1 VNHLLVSY
9 HTCPLEEPGAGLSGG
24 MNVFLRGLLEGLAER
39 GIRTDVLTRG
49 VAKRLEITN
58 PFPDVRILHIPC
70 GWHLPPSR
78 ESAYGALQRFIRCA
92 RQLLAAGQT
101 EYDAV
106 SAHYWMS
113 GVAARG
119 ILAGNPSR
127 GTGLPA
133 MSRLVMMYHTVE
145 ARKVAPVAAAQRKF
159 SVLRKRE
166 EERLS
171 GEVGRVVFLS
181 RHDFARTG
189 KFLTA
194 VTGKGSIIPPGL
206 DDAFRHPP
214 PREEAR
220 RRAGVPAG
228 SFMFLLADRPDPDK
242 NIDAALDA
250 FRALRAEEGGRVR
263 LLVAGQKVPEAAL
276 PEGAAC
282 AGAVPHVEMPS
293 LFAAADAVLYP
304 SMYESFGLV
313 PLEAM
318 AAGTPVVVPLGGY
331 WAKRIRSGGGGL
343 AYATETGNGLI
354 EAMRALCRDDSLR
367 KRLGDE
373 GKRIAAPFTWEKCT
387 DRWARL
393 LSSCA
398 RPGSPR

>member
-1 VNHLLVSY
+1 MNHLLVSY

-24 MNVFLRGLLEGLAER
+24 MNVFLRGLLEGLSER

-49 VAKRLEITN
+49 LGKRMEITD
-58 PFPDVRILHIPC
+58 PFADVRILHLPC
-70 GWHLPPSR
+70 GWRVPPSR
-78 ESAYGALQRFIRCA
+78 ESAYDSLPRFIRGA
-92 RQLLAAGQT
+92 RQLLAAGRT
-101 EYDAV
+101 AYDAV

-119 ILAGNPSR
+119 ILR
-127 GTGLPA
+127 GTPTRGACLPA
-133 MSRLVMMYHTVE
+133 MSRLVLMYHTVE
-145 ARKVAPVAAAQRKF
+145 ALKAVPAGAAGRKH
-159 SVLRKRE
+159 SLLRKRE

-171 GEVGRVVFLS
+171 GEAGRVVFLS

-189 KFLTA
+189 KILSA

-214 PREEAR
+214 SGEDVR
-220 RRAGVPAG
+220 RKTGVSSG
-228 SFMFLLADRPDPDK
+228 SFLFLLADRSDPDK
-242 NIDAALDA
+242 NINAAFDA

-263 LLVAGQKVPEAAL
+263 LLVAGQKVPKAAL
-276 PEGAAC
+276 PEGAVC
-282 AGAVPHVEMPS
+282 AGAVPHAEMPA

-304 SMYESFGLV
+304 STYESFGLV

-331 WAKRIRSGGGGL
+331 WAKRIRSVGGGL
-343 AYATETGNGLI
+343 AYVPGTENGLI
-354 EAMRALCRDDSLR
+354 EAMRALCRDATLR
-367 KRLGDE
+367 KRLGEE
-373 GKRIAAPFTWEKCT
+373 GKRIAADFTWEKCT
-387 DRWARL
+387 ERWARL
-393 LSSCA
+393 LSRCA